1 MISYIVMCISVDG
14 TMPLGETLTE
24 KIIDVTLVLLKVYN
38 RVPKMGADVITLY
51 FHLVNT
57 YLHAII
63 IAEVHVHEVR
73 ASVAPYL
80 RKCGTLAIREILIK
94 HDCTPIHLSTQQV
107 HDCIPKKTNSIN
119 RFGTQMQHEVIWAEN
134 CLATPIL

>member
-1 MISYIVMCISVDG
+1 
-14 TMPLGETLTE
+14 
-24 KIIDVTLVLLKVYN
+24 
-38 RVPKMGADVITLY
+38 MGADVITLY

-94 HDCTPIHLSTQQV
+94 HDCMPIHSPTQQV
-107 HDCIPKKTNSIN
+107 HDCIPMKTITQSTGLAPKCNM
-119 RFGTQMQHEVIWAEN
+119 RLFGQKIA
-134 CLATPIL
+134 